1 MLGCRETLVGQN
13 CQQRTHLMNKQMPNI
28 FNDLSGILNEEKE
41 RLDRIIGKKQDKV
54 NPIISQN
61 PLIVAGATLLGLGA
75 SRLLLG
81 ENVEQRQVFSDHPLC
96 GIPTGG
102 QVETLFID

>member
-1 MLGCRETLVGQN
+1 MPGCRETLVGQN
-13 CQQRTHLMNKQMPNI
+13 FQQRTQLMPKQMPSILNE
-28 FNDLSGILNEEKE
+28 LSGIFNEEKE

-61 PLIVAGATLLGLGA
+61 PLIVAGATILGLGA

-81 ENVEQRQVFSDHPLC
+81 GNVEQRQEFSDHPLC

-102 QVETLFID
+102 QVETLFY